1 MSHES
6 RMEDMLAE
14 ANYNTNWISAC
25 AGMTLAG
32 NVGEAD
38 AATIAHCKLLI
49 ANGVVLT
56 ACCVL

>member
-1 MSHES
+1 
-6 RMEDMLAE
+6 MEDMLAE